1 MFSAYEGLYLLHH
14 KNLITSDMKIISVYF
29 SLLFVLLSASSCIE
43 HEVIPPPTNTLD
55 LNATFVGYVNGTQVE
70 FTQNVLNYKGYS
82 DKYMA
87 IYASPLLSKMLFIS
101 EMKSLTDQRAIRLT
115 FGSLDWDASANSTP
129 TLTMFNDFHT
139 SSSGINLPFQ
149 DWANLIDVANT
160 VDGVQIE
167 YTDQA
172 GLVWISRASDP
183 GQVAKFTVID
193 QATDKTGDYSL
204 FEVTFSCK
212 VWRYN
217 VQTQLDESL
226 NISNGKLRAWFKL

>member
-1 MFSAYEGLYLLHH
+1 MFSAYEGLYLLDY

-55 LNATFVGYVNGTQVE
+55 LNASFVGYVNGTQVE

-82 DKYMA
+82 DNFTS

-101 EMKSLTDQRAIRLT
+101 EMKSPTDQRAIRMT

-139 SSSGINLPFQ
+139 NNSGINLPFQ
-149 DWANLIDVANT
+149 DWASLIDVANT
-160 VDGVQIE
+160 TDGVQVE
-167 YTDQA
+167 YTDQT
-172 GLVWISRASDP
+172 GLVWISRESDP
-183 GQVAKFTVID
+183 GQVANFTIID

-226 NISNGKLRAWFKL
+226 NIANGKLRGWFKL

>member
-1 MFSAYEGLYLLHH
+1 
-14 KNLITSDMKIISVYF
+14 MKIVSVYF
-29 SLLFVLLSASSCIE
+29 SLLFVLFGVSSCIE

-55 LNATFVGYVNGTQVE
+55 LNASFVGYVNGTQVE

-101 EMKSLTDQRAIRLT
+101 EMKSFTDQRAIRLT

-139 SSSGINLPFQ
+139 STSGIDLPFR
-149 DWANLIDVANT
+149 DWATLIDVANT
-160 VDGVQIE
+160 TDGIQIE
-167 YTDQA
+167 YTDQN
-172 GLVWISRASDP
+172 GLVWISRESDP
-183 GQVAKFTVID
+183 GQIAKFTVLD

-217 VQTQLDESL
+217 VQTELDESL
-226 NISNGKLRAWFKL
+226 NISNGKLKAWFKL

>member
-1 MFSAYEGLYLLHH
+1 
-14 KNLITSDMKIISVYF
+14 
-29 SLLFVLLSASSCIE
+29 
-43 HEVIPPPTNTLD
+43 
-55 LNATFVGYVNGTQVE
+55 
-70 FTQNVLNYKGYS
+70 
-82 DKYMA
+82 
-87 IYASPLLSKMLFIS
+87 
-101 EMKSLTDQRAIRLT
+101 
-115 FGSLDWDASANSTP
+115 
-129 TLTMFNDFHT
+129 MFNDFHT
-139 SSSGINLPFQ
+139 SKSGINLPFQ

-160 VDGVQIE
+160 VDGVQVE

>member
-1 MFSAYEGLYLLHH
+1 MFSAFEGLYLLDN
-14 KNLITSDMKIISVYF
+14 KNLITSVMKIISVYF

-82 DKYMA
+82 DKFTA

-101 EMKSLTDQRAIRLT
+101 EMKSLTDQRAVRLT

-139 SSSGINLPFQ
+139 SNSGIALPFR
-149 DWANLIDVANT
+149 DYTTLIDVANT
-160 VDGVQIE
+160 TDGIQIE
-167 YTDQA
+167 YTDQT
-172 GLVWISRASDP
+172 GLVWISRESDP
-183 GQVAKFTVID
+183 GQVATFTVLK

-204 FEVTFSCK
+204 FDVTFSCT

-226 NISNGKLRAWFKL
+226 TISNGKLRAWFKL

>member
-1 MFSAYEGLYLLHH
+1 
-14 KNLITSDMKIISVYF
+14 MKIVSVYF
-29 SLLFVLLSASSCIE
+29 SLLFVLFGVSSCIE

-55 LNATFVGYVNGTQVE
+55 LNASFVGYVNGTQVE

-101 EMKSLTDQRAIRLT
+101 EMKSFTDQRAIRLT

-139 SSSGINLPFQ
+139 STSGIDLPFR
-149 DWANLIDVANT
+149 DWATLIDVANT
-160 VDGVQIE
+160 TDGIQIE
-167 YTDQA
+167 YTDQN
-172 GLVWISRASDP
+172 GLVWISRESDP
-183 GQVAKFTVID
+183 GQIAKFTVLD
-193 QATDKTGDYSL
+193 QATDRTGDYSL

-217 VQTQLDESL
+217 VQTELDESL
-226 NISNGKLRAWFKL
+226 NISNGKLKAWFKL

>member
-1 MFSAYEGLYLLHH
+1 MFSAYEGLYLLDY
-14 KNLITSDMKIISVYF
+14 KNLITSNMKIVSVYF
-29 SLLFVLLSASSCIE
+29 SLLLVLFSVSSCIE

-82 DKYMA
+82 DKKTA
-87 IYASPLLSKMLFIS
+87 IYASPELSKMLFIS
-101 EMKSLTDQRAIRLT
+101 EMKSLTDQRAVRLT

-139 SSSGINLPFQ
+139 STSGIDLPFR
-149 DWANLIDVANT
+149 DEATLLDVANT
-160 VDGVQIE
+160 IDGIQIE

-172 GLVWISRASDP
+172 GLVWISKQSDP
-183 GQVAKFTVID
+183 GQIAKFTVLD

-217 VQTQLDESL
+217 VQTELDESL
-226 NISNGKLRAWFKL
+226 NISNGKLTAWFKL

>member
-1 MFSAYEGLYLLHH
+1 
-14 KNLITSDMKIISVYF
+14 
-29 SLLFVLLSASSCIE
+29 
-43 HEVIPPPTNTLD
+43 
-55 LNATFVGYVNGTQVE
+55 VNGTQLE

-82 DKYMA
+82 DKFTS
-87 IYASPLLSKMLFIS
+87 IYSSPLLSKMLFIS
-101 EMKSLTDQRAIRLT
+101 EMKSLTDQRAIRMT
-115 FGSLDWDASANSTP
+115 FGSLDWDASVNSTP

-139 SSSGINLPFQ
+139 SKSGINLPFQ

-160 VDGVQIE
+160 VDGVQVE

>member
-1 MFSAYEGLYLLHH
+1 
-14 KNLITSDMKIISVYF
+14 MKIVSVYF
-29 SLLFVLLSASSCIE
+29 SLLFVLLSVSSCIE

-82 DKYMA
+82 DKKTA
-87 IYASPLLSKMLFIS
+87 IYASPELSKMLFIS
-101 EMKSLTDQRAIRLT
+101 EMKSLTDQRAVRLT

-139 SSSGINLPFQ
+139 STSGIDLPFR
-149 DWANLIDVANT
+149 DEATLLDVANT
-160 VDGVQIE
+160 IDGIQIE
-167 YTDQA
+167 YTDQN
-172 GLVWISRASDP
+172 GLVWISKQSDL
-183 GQVAKFTVID
+183 GQIAKFTVLD

-217 VQTQLDESL
+217 VQTELDESL
-226 NISNGKLRAWFKL
+226 NISNGKLTAWFKL

>member
-1 MFSAYEGLYLLHH
+1 
-14 KNLITSDMKIISVYF
+14 MKIVSVYF
-29 SLLFVLLSASSCIE
+29 SLLLVLFSVSSCIE

-82 DKYMA
+82 DKKTA
-87 IYASPLLSKMLFIS
+87 IYASPALSKMLFIS
-101 EMKSLTDQRAIRLT
+101 EMKSVTDQRAVRLT

-139 SSSGINLPFQ
+139 STSGIDLPFR
-149 DWANLIDVANT
+149 DEATLLDVANT
-160 VDGVQIE
+160 IDGIQIE
-167 YTDQA
+167 YTDQN
-172 GLVWISRASDP
+172 GLVWISKQSDP
-183 GQVAKFTVID
+183 GQIAKFTVLD

-217 VQTQLDESL
+217 VQTELDESL
-226 NISNGKLRAWFKL
+226 NISNGKLTAWFKL

>member
-1 MFSAYEGLYLLHH
+1 
-14 KNLITSDMKIISVYF
+14 MKIISVYF
-29 SLLFVLLSASSCIE
+29 SLLFVLLSVSSCIE

-82 DKYMA
+82 DKKTA
-87 IYASPLLSKMLFIS
+87 IYASPALSKMLFIS
-101 EMKSLTDQRAIRLT
+101 EMKSVTDQRAVRLT

-129 TLTMFNDFHT
+129 TLTMFKDFHT
-139 SSSGINLPFQ
+139 STSGIDLPFR
-149 DWANLIDVANT
+149 DEATLLDVANT
-160 VDGVQIE
+160 IDGIQIE
-167 YTDQA
+167 YTDQN
-172 GLVWISRASDP
+172 GLVWISKQSDL
-183 GQVAKFTVID
+183 GQIAKFTVLD

-217 VQTQLDESL
+217 VQTELDESL
-226 NISNGKLRAWFKL
+226 NISNGKLTAWFKL

>member
-1 MFSAYEGLYLLHH
+1 LFSAYEGLYLLDY

-29 SLLFVLLSASSCIE
+29 SLLFILLSASSCIE

-55 LNATFVGYVNGTQVE
+55 LNATFVGYVNGTQIE

-82 DKYMA
+82 DKKTA
-87 IYASPLLSKMLFIS
+87 IYASPALSKMLFIS
-101 EMKSLTDQRAIRLT
+101 EMKSVTDQRAVRLT

-139 SSSGINLPFQ
+139 STSGIDLPFR
-149 DWANLIDVANT
+149 DEATLLDVANT
-160 VDGVQIE
+160 IDGIQIE

-172 GLVWISRASDP
+172 GLVWISKQSDP
-183 GQVAKFTVID
+183 GQIAKFTVLD

-217 VQTQLDESL
+217 VQTELDESL
-226 NISNGKLRAWFKL
+226 NISNGKLTAWFKL

>member
-1 MFSAYEGLYLLHH
+1 
-14 KNLITSDMKIISVYF
+14 MKILSVYF
-29 SLLFVLLSASSCIE
+29 SLLLVFLSVSSCIE

-55 LNATFVGYVNGTQVE
+55 LDATFVGYVNGTQVE

-82 DKYMA
+82 DKKTA

-101 EMKSLTDQRAIRLT
+101 EMKSTTNQRSIRLT
-115 FGSLDWDASANSTP
+115 FGALDWDASANNNP
-129 TLTMFNDFHT
+129 TLTMFNDFHLST
-139 SSSGINLPFQ
+139 SEINLPFK
-149 DWANLIDVANT
+149 DEATLLDVANT
-160 VDGVQIE
+160 ADGIQIE
-167 YTDQA
+167 YTDQT
-172 GLVWISRASDP
+172 GLVWISRESDP
-183 GQVAKFTVID
+183 GQVANFTVLK

-226 NISNGKLRAWFKL
+226 NVSNGKLRAWFKL

>member
-1 MFSAYEGLYLLHH
+1 MLDF
-14 KNLITSDMKIISVYF
+14 KNLITSDMKTISVYF

-70 FTQNVLNYKGYS
+70 FTQNVMNYKGYS
-82 DKYMA
+82 DKFTA

-101 EMKSLTDQRAIRLT
+101 EMKSLTDQRAVRLT

-139 SSSGINLPFQ
+139 SNSGIALPFR
-149 DWANLIDVANT
+149 DYTTLIDVANT
-160 VDGVQIE
+160 TDGIQIE
-167 YTDQA
+167 YTDQT
-172 GLVWISRASDP
+172 GLVWISRESDP
-183 GQVAKFTVID
+183 GQVATFTVLK

-204 FEVTFSCK
+204 FDVTFSCT

>member
-1 MFSAYEGLYLLHH
+1 
-14 KNLITSDMKIISVYF
+14 MKIVSVYF
-29 SLLFVLLSASSCIE
+29 SLLLVLFSVSSCIE

-82 DKYMA
+82 DKKTA
-87 IYASPLLSKMLFIS
+87 IYASPELSKMLFIS
-101 EMKSLTDQRAIRLT
+101 EMKSLTDQRAVRLT

-139 SSSGINLPFQ
+139 STSGIDLPFR
-149 DWANLIDVANT
+149 DEATLLDVANT
-160 VDGVQIE
+160 IDGIQIE

-172 GLVWISRASDP
+172 GLVWISKQSDP
-183 GQVAKFTVID
+183 GQIAKFTVLD

-217 VQTQLDESL
+217 VQTELDESL
-226 NISNGKLRAWFKL
+226 NISNGKLTAWFKL

>member
-1 MFSAYEGLYLLHH
+1 MFCSYENLYLLDY
-14 KNLITSDMKIISVYF
+14 KNLITSNMKIVSVYF
-29 SLLFVLLSASSCIE
+29 SLLFVLFGVSSCIE

-55 LNATFVGYVNGTQVE
+55 LNASFVGYVNGTQVE

-101 EMKSLTDQRAIRLT
+101 EMKSFTDQRAIRLT

-139 SSSGINLPFQ
+139 STSGIDLPFR
-149 DWANLIDVANT
+149 DWATLIDVANT
-160 VDGVQIE
+160 TDGIQIE
-167 YTDQA
+167 YTDQN
-172 GLVWISRASDP
+172 GLVWISRESDP
-183 GQVAKFTVID
+183 GQIAKFTVLD
-193 QATDKTGDYSL
+193 QATDRTGDYSL

-217 VQTQLDESL
+217 VQTELDESL
-226 NISNGKLRAWFKL
+226 NISNGKLKAWFKL